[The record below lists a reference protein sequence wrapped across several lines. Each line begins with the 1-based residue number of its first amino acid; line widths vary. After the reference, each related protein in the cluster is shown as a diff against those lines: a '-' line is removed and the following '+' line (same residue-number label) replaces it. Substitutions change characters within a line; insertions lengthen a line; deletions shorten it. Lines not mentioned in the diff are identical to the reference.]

1 MLYQINAAKAGRRL
15 RRNEK
20 RREKMS
26 VENMRSVMHIDP
38 KRDVLYSIPD
48 SDNHGDLL
56 IRPQGNR
63 MINELGDTIYIKDAF
78 VPYHDHEKGYETFLI
93 DGGSAEVCINKK
105 KCIIKRG
112 DIVHIR
118 PYVNHGYRY
127 LEENTIWREMFQE
140 MDMYNCVEDKHV
152 IRTYSPEY
160 WEDEEFKARRYKI
173 LGTLYREDPV
183 PVPAKNTEIPAIRP
197 RGTALASF
205 DLGIMKCN
213 LKVGRWETEGAKEI
227 WEFLPEKGT
236 QIEWNYPYA
245 ANDVYLV
252 MEGSVHVQA
261 DGHDFVSKKRDIINV
276 PPYYKHTFTVLEEGT
291 QLYAY
296 NVQSYL
302 MHIMERIHAE
312 KVRTPEHL
320 EDWAYVEKILRD
332 NNCWVTGFRKVTV

>member
-1 MLYQINAAKAGRRL
+1 
-15 RRNEK
+15 
-20 RREKMS
+20 MS

-252 MEGSVHVQA
+252 MEGSVHMQA
-261 DGHDFVSKKRDIINV
+261 DGHDFVVKKRDIINV

>member
-1 MLYQINAAKAGRRL
+1 
-15 RRNEK
+15 
-20 RREKMS
+20 MS

-261 DGHDFVSKKRDIINV
+261 DGHDFVAKKRDIINV

-332 NNCWVTGFRKVTV
+332 NNCWVTGFKKVTV

>member
-1 MLYQINAAKAGRRL
+1 
-15 RRNEK
+15 
-20 RREKMS
+20 MS

-227 WEFLPEKGT
+227 WKFLPEKGT

-261 DGHDFVSKKRDIINV
+261 DGHDFVAKKRDIINV

-332 NNCWVTGFRKVTV
+332 NNCWVTGFKKVTV

>member
-1 MLYQINAAKAGRRL
+1 
-15 RRNEK
+15 
-20 RREKMS
+20 
-26 VENMRSVMHIDP
+26 
-38 KRDVLYSIPD
+38 
-48 SDNHGDLL
+48 
-56 IRPQGNR
+56 
-63 MINELGDTIYIKDAF
+63 
-78 VPYHDHEKGYETFLI
+78 
-93 DGGSAEVCINKK
+93 
-105 KCIIKRG
+105 
-112 DIVHIR
+112 
-118 PYVNHGYRY
+118 
-127 LEENTIWREMFQE
+127 MFQD

-183 PVPAKNTEIPAIRP
+183 PVPASKTDIPSIRP
-197 RGTALASF
+197 RGWAIASF

-261 DGHDFVSKKRDIINV
+261 DGHDFVAKKRDIINI
-276 PPYYKHTFTVLEEGT
+276 PPYYKHTFTILEDGT

-320 EDWAYVEKILRD
+320 EDWGYVEKILRD
-332 NNCWVTGFRKVTV
+332 NNCWVTGFKKVTV

>member
-1 MLYQINAAKAGRRL
+1 
-15 RRNEK
+15 
-20 RREKMS
+20 MS

-252 MEGSVHVQA
+252 MEGSVHMQA
-261 DGHDFVSKKRDIINV
+261 DGHDFVAKKRDIINV

>member
-1 MLYQINAAKAGRRL
+1 
-15 RRNEK
+15 
-20 RREKMS
+20 MS

-78 VPYHDHEKGYETFLI
+78 VPYHDHEKEYETFLI

-112 DIVHIR
+112 DIVR
-118 PYVNHGYRY
+118 YRY

-183 PVPAKNTEIPAIRP
+183 PVPAENTEIPAIRP

-205 DLGIMKCN
+205 DLGIM
-213 LKVGRWETEGAKEI
+213 
-227 WEFLPEKGT
+227 
-236 QIEWNYPYA
+236 
-245 ANDVYLV
+245 
-252 MEGSVHVQA
+252 
-261 DGHDFVSKKRDIINV
+261 
-276 PPYYKHTFTVLEEGT
+276 
-291 QLYAY
+291 
-296 NVQSYL
+296 
-302 MHIMERIHAE
+302 
-312 KVRTPEHL
+312 
-320 EDWAYVEKILRD
+320 
-332 NNCWVTGFRKVTV
+332 

>member
-1 MLYQINAAKAGRRL
+1 
-15 RRNEK
+15 
-20 RREKMS
+20 MS

-56 IRPQGNR
+56 IRPQGSR

-261 DGHDFVSKKRDIINV
+261 DGHDFVAKKRDIINV

-332 NNCWVTGFRKVTV
+332 NNCWVTGFKKVTV

>member
-1 MLYQINAAKAGRRL
+1 
-15 RRNEK
+15 
-20 RREKMS
+20 MS

-261 DGHDFVSKKRDIINV
+261 DGHDFVAKKRDIINV

>member
-1 MLYQINAAKAGRRL
+1 
-15 RRNEK
+15 
-20 RREKMS
+20 MS

-183 PVPAKNTEIPAIRP
+183 PVPAENTEIPAIHRS
-197 RGTALASF
+197 GL
-205 DLGIMKCN
+205 L
-213 LKVGRWETEGAKEI
+213 
-227 WEFLPEKGT
+227 
-236 QIEWNYPYA
+236 
-245 ANDVYLV
+245 
-252 MEGSVHVQA
+252 
-261 DGHDFVSKKRDIINV
+261 
-276 PPYYKHTFTVLEEGT
+276 
-291 QLYAY
+291 
-296 NVQSYL
+296 
-302 MHIMERIHAE
+302 
-312 KVRTPEHL
+312 
-320 EDWAYVEKILRD
+320 
-332 NNCWVTGFRKVTV
+332 

>member
-1 MLYQINAAKAGRRL
+1 
-15 RRNEK
+15 
-20 RREKMS
+20 MS

-261 DGHDFVSKKRDIINV
+261 DGHDFVAKKRDIINV

-320 EDWAYVEKILRD
+320 EDWAYVENILRD